1 MLVIYMHTYVHMYVR
16 TYNVHICR
24 YFQISG
30 GLDDFEA
37 ALGKNDSEQ
46 RIVGSGSCS
55 ALIKL
60 LTDNK
65 ELYVAHDTWN
75 EYQEMIRIFKYYDL
89 PYSVTSY
96 GSKYIVCSAG
106 VRKNYDK
113 RNLLI

>member
-1 MLVIYMHTYVHMYVR
+1 MYV
-16 TYNVHICR
+16 YAASVHICR

-30 GLDDFEA
+30 GLDALEA
-37 ALGKNDSEQ
+37 ALDKNNTEQ

-75 EYQEMIRIFKYYDL
+75 EYQEMIRIYKYYDL
-89 PYSVTSY
+89 PYAISSNN
-96 GSKYIVCSAG
+96 GK
-106 VRKNYDK
+106 
-113 RNLLI
+113 